1 VGQSRESVR
10 RDSRLKLLRIIAC
23 ACLSLPGAWMPAI
36 GAAYPVKPIRLVVG
50 FVAGGPVDIT
60 ARAIGSRLTGVLGQ
74 PIVIDN
80 RSGASGVIATELV
93 AKSSPDGHTLLM
105 CSASNAITAAL
116 SAGAARNFLRDIT
129 PVSKVAIITSILV
142 VNPSLPAESVKDLIA
157 LAKARPGQLRYAST
171 GIGSSSHL
179 AGEMFKI
186 ASEIDI
192 VHIPYKGG
200 APAAIDL
207 LSGQVQLSFISAPAT
222 MTYIKSGRVR
232 ALAVTNA
239 KRSVLLPD
247 LPTISE
253 AGVAGYEFEGWHGM
267 CAPAATPRAIIAQLY
282 RELATITGKRELI
295 EFLAQGGAEAVAVA
309 PDAFASELR
318 AEITKWAAVAR
329 STGIKLE

>member
-1 VGQSRESVR
+1 MGQSRESVR
-10 RDSRLKLLRIIAC
+10 RDSRLKLLRIVAC

-60 ARAIGSRLTGVLGQ
+60 ARAIGSRLTGALGQ

-93 AKSSPDGHTLLM
+93 AKSAPDGHTLLM

-186 ASEIDI
+186 AS
-192 VHIPYKGG
+192 
-200 APAAIDL
+200 
-207 LSGQVQLSFISAPAT
+207 
-222 MTYIKSGRVR
+222 
-232 ALAVTNA
+232 
-239 KRSVLLPD
+239 
-247 LPTISE
+247 
-253 AGVAGYEFEGWHGM
+253 
-267 CAPAATPRAIIAQLY
+267 
-282 RELATITGKRELI
+282 
-295 EFLAQGGAEAVAVA
+295 
-309 PDAFASELR
+309 
-318 AEITKWAAVAR
+318 
-329 STGIKLE
+329 